1 MVRTLKIKI
10 NPPKEEFLELL
21 LICNS
26 IFNRYTKWSR
36 KAKTYS
42 KATAHKELYS
52 FLRNKFP
59 KINSA
64 LIQTI
69 RDTALEAVRA
79 TKFKRKIW
87 KGKHSSLRYDRRTFT
102 LRGQQITITGLHRRH
117 KELLEI
123 PDYYRN
129 IFDSWSCKAGTLSY
143 IQGQFYINLVFE
155 TNSPEQVQG
164 DVVGIDRGLY
174 NLATLSDGTNMSGS
188 AIRSVQRKYLYNR
201 KKLQAKGTP
210 SARRLLKK
218 MSGREKRFSRDVNH
232 VITKKLSHLPYSIF
246 VLEDL
251 SSIRTQRR
259 GKKMNKW
266 IASWPFFQF
275 ETFLTYKAD
284 GLGKKVEYVDAHY
297 TSRKC
302 SRCGNRSRHNR
313 YKSRFLCS
321 VCGYTN
327 HADINAA
334 INIRDSYILSTTKKS
349 VEQGSVNSP
358 NESPGIAIGNGPAMV
373 DSSHGPCARGG

>member
-1 MVRTLKIKI
+1 MMRTLKIKI

-42 KATAHKELYS
+42 KDTAHKELYS
-52 FLRNKFP
+52 FLRGKFP
-59 KINSA
+59 QINSA

-69 RDTALEAVRA
+69 RDTALEAVKA

-102 LRGQQITITGLHRRH
+102 IRGQQITLTGLHKRH
-117 KELLEI
+117 KEILSI
-123 PDYYRN
+123 PDYYKS
-129 IFDSWSCKAGTLSY
+129 IFESWVCKSGTLSY
-143 IQGQFYINLVFE
+143 INGQFYINLVFE

-164 DVVGIDRGLY
+164 NVVGIDRGLY

-201 KKLQAKGTP
+201 RKLQAKGTP
-210 SARRLLKK
+210 SARRLLRK
-218 MSGREKRFSRDVNH
+218 MSGKEKRFSRDVNH
-232 VITKKLSHLPYSIF
+232 VITKKLSCLPYSVF

-259 GKKMNKW
+259 GRKMNKW

-275 ETFLTYKAD
+275 EDFLTYKTEN
-284 GLGKKVEYVDAHY
+284 LGKKIEYVDAHY

-313 YKSRFLCS
+313 YKSRFHCS

-334 INIRDSYILSTTKKS
+334 INIRDNYILSTTEKS

-358 NESPGIAIGNGPAMV
+358 NESPGVTIGNVANEW
-373 DSSHGPCARGG
+373 

>member
-1 MVRTLKIKI
+1 MMRTLKIKV

-36 KAKTYS
+36 RAKTYS
-42 KATAHKELYS
+42 KDRAHKELYS
-52 FLRNKFP
+52 FLRGKFP
-59 KINSA
+59 QINSA
-64 LIQTI
+64 LIQTV
-69 RDTALEAVRA
+69 RDTALEAVKA
-79 TKFKRKIW
+79 TNFKRKIW
-87 KGKHSSLRYDRRTFT
+87 KKKYSSIRYDRRTLT
-102 LRGQQITITGLHRRH
+102 LRGQQITFTGLHKRH
-117 KELLEI
+117 KEILSI
-123 PDYYRN
+123 PDYYKT
-129 IFDSWSCKAGTLSY
+129 IFEVWTCKSGTLSY
-143 IQGQFYINLVFE
+143 LNGQFYINLTFE
-155 TNSPEQVQG
+155 TDSPEEVKG
-164 DVVGIDRGLY
+164 RIVGIDRGLY

-188 AIRSVQRKYLYNR
+188 TVRSVQRKYLYNR

-218 MSGREKRFSRDVNH
+218 MSGREKRFNRDVNH
-232 VITKKLSHLPYSIF
+232 VITKKLSHLPYATF

-259 GKKMNKW
+259 GRKMNKW

-321 VCGYTN
+321 ACGYTN

-334 INIRDSYILSTTKKS
+334 INIRDNYILSTTEKS

-358 NESPGIAIGNGPAMV
+358 NESSGIAIGNVANEW
-373 DSSHGPCARGG
+373 

>member
-1 MVRTLKIKI
+1 MKRTLKIKI
-10 NPPKEEFLELL
+10 NPPKTEFLELM

-42 KATAHKELYS
+42 KSKAHIELYA
-52 FLRNKFP
+52 FLRTKFP
-59 KINSA
+59 QINSA
-64 LIQTI
+64 LIQTV
-69 RDTALEAVRA
+69 RDTALEAVKA
-79 TKFKRKIW
+79 TKFKRKI
-87 KGKHSSLRYDRRTFT
+87 KKRKYSSLRYDRRTLT
-102 LRGQQITITGLHRRH
+102 LRGQQITLTGLNKRH
-117 KELLEI
+117 KEILSI
-123 PDYYRN
+123 PDYYKT
-129 IFDSWSCKAGTLSY
+129 IFNSWVCKSGTLSY
-143 IQGQFYINLVFE
+143 INGQFYINLIFE
-155 TNSPEQVQG
+155 TDSPKEVKG
-164 DVVGIDRGLY
+164 EVVGIDRGLY

-188 AIRSVQRKYLYNR
+188 PIRNVQRRYLYNR

-210 SARRLLKK
+210 SAKRLLKK
-218 MSGREKRFSRDVNH
+218 ISGKEKRFNRDVNH
-232 VITKKLSHLPYSIF
+232 VITKKLSRLPYSVF

-275 ETFLTYKAD
+275 EAFLTYKTEAF
-284 GLGKKVEYVDAHY
+284 GKKVEYVDAHY

-313 YKSRFLCS
+313 YKSHFDCS

-334 INIRDSYILSTTKKS
+334 INIRDNYILSTTEKS
-349 VEQGSVNSP
+349 VEQGPVNGP
-358 NESPGIAIGNGPAMV
+358 YESPGVAISNA
-373 DSSHGPCARGG
+373 HAR

>member
-1 MVRTLKIKI
+1 MKRTLKIKI
-10 NPPKEEFLELL
+10 NPPKTEFLELML
-21 LICNS
+21 VCNS

-42 KATAHKELYS
+42 KSKAHTELYA

-59 KINSA
+59 QINSA
-64 LIQTI
+64 LIQTV
-69 RDTALEAVRA
+69 RDTALEAVKA
-79 TKFKRKIW
+79 TKFKRKI
-87 KGKHSSLRYDRRTFT
+87 KKRKYSSLRYDRRTLT
-102 LRGQQITITGLHRRH
+102 LRGQQITLTGLNKRH
-117 KELLEI
+117 KEILSI
-123 PDYYRN
+123 PDYYKT
-129 IFDSWSCKAGTLSY
+129 IFNSWVCKSGTLSY
-143 IQGQFYINLVFE
+143 IDGQFYINLIFE
-155 TNSPEQVQG
+155 TDSPKEVKG
-164 DVVGIDRGLY
+164 EVVGIDRGLY

-188 AIRSVQRKYLYNR
+188 PIRNVQRRYLYNR

-210 SARRLLKK
+210 SAKRLLKK
-218 MSGREKRFSRDVNH
+218 ISGKEKRFNRDVNH
-232 VITKKLSHLPYSIF
+232 VITKKLSRLPYSVF

-275 ETFLTYKAD
+275 EAFLTYKTEA
-284 GLGKKVEYVDAHY
+284 LGKKVEYVNAHY

-313 YKSRFLCS
+313 YKSHFECS

-327 HADINAA
+327 HADVNAA
-334 INIRDSYILSTTKKS
+334 INIRDNYILSTTEKS
-349 VEQGSVNSP
+349 VEQGSVNDP
-358 NESPGIAIGNGPAMV
+358 YESPGIAICNGPAMV
-373 DSSHGPCARGG
+373 DSSHAPCGRGS